1 MVQVFTN
8 LSSYASGENE
18 KNGGES
24 NSIITSKSLNYP
36 IFFIFKIKFRSFLH
50 TGIRASCEDCLDMA
64 VSLQIFRTDRLWPAM
79 ETRKW
84 VLFYLH
90 PDVDVHIEI

>member
-1 MVQVFTN
+1 MREIHKVMVQVFTK

-36 IFFIFKIKFRSFLH
+36 IFLFLRSSLDHSYILGYVHPVRTVLICLFRYKYLEKIDY
-50 TGIRASCEDCLDMA
+50 G
-64 VSLQIFRTDRLWPAM
+64 
-79 ETRKW
+79 
-84 VLFYLH
+84 
-90 PDVDVHIEI
+90 